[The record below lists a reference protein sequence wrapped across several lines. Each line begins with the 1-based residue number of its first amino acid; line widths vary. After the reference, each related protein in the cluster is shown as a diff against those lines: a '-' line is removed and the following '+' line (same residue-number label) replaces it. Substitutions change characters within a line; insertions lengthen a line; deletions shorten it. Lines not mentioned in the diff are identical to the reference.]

1 MNVIYLLIIGLA
13 GMIVLFFLTRRHKKQ
28 RIACALLIA
37 VATAAAVVIYY
48 VQAQI
53 GGVFTVSAVA
63 VLCALL
69 IMMVYALLVVTID
82 PPKLREKM
90 TRVAYRAEKR
100 IFASEPEPKKYAVL
114 AEESIAP
121 IADERIILTEE
132 STDMVAAEHT
142 AVDESTDM
150 AAADVGN
157 NADIEY
163 LKELIAQREYN
174 LALHKTFECL
184 EAGNVKTQ
192 EEREQIKIIMLTLKD
207 KLKQSKRDVE
217 EKESV
222 L

>member
-1 MNVIYLLIIGLA
+1 MNVIYLLIIGLV

-28 RIACALLIA
+28 RIVCAILIA
-37 VATAAAVVIYY
+37 AATAAAVVIYY

-53 GGVFTVSAVA
+53 GGVLTVSAVA
-63 VLCALL
+63 ILCALL
-69 IMMVYALLVVTID
+69 IMMVYALLVVIID
-82 PPKLREKM
+82 PPKPREKM
-90 TRVAYRAEKR
+90 TRAAYRAEKR

-121 IADERIILTEE
+121 IADERIILAEE
-132 STDMVAAEHT
+132 STDIAA
-142 AVDESTDM
+142 ADESTDM

>member
-1 MNVIYLLIIGLA
+1 MNVIYLLIIGLV
-13 GMIVLFFLTRRHKKQ
+13 GMILLFFLTRRHKKQ
-28 RIACALLIA
+28 RIVCAILIA
-37 VATAAAVVIYY
+37 AATAAAVVIYY

-63 VLCALL
+63 ILCALL
-69 IMMVYALLVVTID
+69 IMMVYALLVVIID
-82 PPKLREKM
+82 PPKSREKM
-90 TRVAYRAEKR
+90 TRAAYRAEKR

-121 IADERIILTEE
+121 IADERIILAEE
-132 STDMVAAEHT
+132 STDIAAAEHT

-163 LKELIAQREYN
+163 LKELIAQHEYN

-192 EEREQIKIIMLTLKD
+192 DEREQIKIIMLTLKD